1 MVVLA
6 VENMP
11 EGERG
16 EITKWLI
23 EAKAGV
29 FVGNVNALIRAKLW
43 EKVEASK
50 SSDTSALMIYSDNTE
65 QGYSMQ
71 MTGSPRRYV
80 VDFEGLS
87 FVATKVEMQINE

>member
-11 EGERG
+11 DGDRG

-29 FVGNVNALIRAKLW
+29 FVGNVNSLIRDIIW
-43 EKVEASK
+43 EKVEQNK
-50 SSDTSALMIYSDNTE
+50 NLETSALMIYTDNSE
-65 QGYSMQ
+65 QGYSMK
-71 MTGSPRRYV
+71 MTGNPRRYI
-80 VDFEGLS
+80 VDFEGLT
-87 FVATKVEMQINE
+87 FIATKND

>member
-11 EGERG
+11 IGVRG
-16 EITKWLI
+16 ELTRWLI

-29 FVGNVNALIRAKLW
+29 FVGNVNPTLRSKIW
-43 EKVEASK
+43 DKVLGNIG
-50 SSDTSALMIYSDNTE
+50 DQTSALMIYSDNTE
-65 QGYSMQ
+65 QGYSMK
-71 MTGSPRRYV
+71 MAGNPRRYV

-87 FVATKVEMQINE
+87 FIATHEE

>member
-11 EGERG
+11 EGEKG
-16 EITKWLI
+16 EISKWLI

-29 FVGNVNALIRAKLW
+29 FVGNVNALIREKIW
-43 EKVEASK
+43 QKVEDSK
-50 SSDTSALMIYSDNTE
+50 SMETSALMVYSDNTE
-65 QGYSMQ
+65 QGYSMK
-71 MTGSPRRYV
+71 MTGTPRRYI

-87 FVATKVEMQINE
+87 FVATKMEG

>member
-11 EGERG
+11 DGERG

-29 FVGNVNALIRAKLW
+29 FVGNVNSLIRDKIW
-43 EKVEASK
+43 KRVEDSK
-50 SSDTSALMIYSDNTE
+50 NLETSALMIYTDNTE
-65 QGYSMQ
+65 QGYSMV
-71 MTGSPRRYV
+71 MTGTPRRYIA
-80 VDFEGLS
+80 DFEGLY
-87 FVATKVEMQINE
+87 FVATKADSQ